1 MKQMIKRFNGNV
13 NVGSFNIVQKL
24 ANLGYWE
31 FDHIRREASWSN
43 QMFEIY
49 GMKSDFSMTIEQFF
63 EFVHP
68 EDRQRVNEQFHLA
81 IESKKESVSEYR
93 IVRQGGEVRYVVEN
107 ITFIRNAE
115 NEILLT
121 IGMIQD
127 VTDNK
132 KIQHRLTLEEQLYKS
147 IFENNPDAV
156 FSLDAQG
163 RFLSCNS
170 VLEQVFGYTKEEIIN
185 DSFHKFVDAAA
196 LDKTIQ
202 YFEQTVKTLN
212 PQNYDTTGITR
223 TGQTVEFNVTNI
235 PIIINKKLIGVYG
248 IAKDITQ
255 QKMIE
260 QSLTETELKYRS
272 IVEQSI
278 VGIFVAQKNN
288 FVYSN
293 DQLNKMFGY
302 DSLIGM
308 DIIQTI
314 HPSDREAVVNQLT
327 KLQEGHS
334 LSNFCHRAIKQD
346 GTIIHCEVHY
356 NQVSNMGEQAIV
368 GVVLDV
374 TDRSKA
380 EELNQYLAYH
390 DYLTEMPNRR
400 MFEDQ
405 LDKQLRVSEY
415 FKQRLAIM
423 LIDVDRFKYVNDTL
437 GHPIGDELLK
447 QIAFR
452 LMSNLRDGQTVFRLG
467 GDEFAIIIAD
477 VKQQNEIKDMA
488 ATIIRLINEQFL
500 IEGYELNVTASIG
513 ISQSPG
519 DGSSVEQLMKNANA
533 ALYHAKSR
541 GSNQSQCYSASLNV
555 QSFKLFSLSND
566 LRKAQERG
574 ELFLH
579 YMPRVH
585 SQTMEIVGVE
595 ALLRWNHP
603 DWGLVAPSEFIPI
616 AEETGL
622 IVSIGEWVLREA
634 CIQHKRWQSL
644 GLPSVTLS
652 VNFSVQQL
660 LQQNILHTIDQ
671 IIEETGISQDRLEIE
686 ITESSFI
693 SNENAVTELLLE
705 LKKRKI
711 KVSLDDF
718 GTGYSSLYLLKRLA
732 LDTIKIDRSFIEEL
746 MTDRRNKSIIECII
760 QLAGEL
766 GMQVVAEGVE
776 TKEQFNYLREQRCD
790 EIQGYYFSRP
800 VEPDSIVQLLSR
812 RSCKEPALFMPSK
825 EVLVNR
831 RKSFRIDLK
840 HCLLAEMTITMFKG
854 SSVKLGSTEVFV
866 RNIGPGGLRFMV
878 GVKLPVNSDILL
890 MFKTKILN
898 QMYVLFGF
906 IVWYNELGKDIYEY
920 GVQFQL
926 KEKQQDELV
935 NTLNFL
941 AIKQR
946 DGMLPQTQ
954 VYVGDPILRI
964 KELKKHN

>member
-1 MKQMIKRFNGNV
+1 M
-13 NVGSFNIVQKL
+13 
-24 ANLGYWE
+24 
-31 FDHIRREASWSN
+31 
-43 QMFEIY
+43 
-49 GMKSDFSMTIEQFF
+49 
-63 EFVHP
+63 
-68 EDRQRVNEQFHLA
+68 
-81 IESKKESVSEYR
+81 
-93 IVRQGGEVRYVVEN
+93 
-107 ITFIRNAE
+107 
-115 NEILLT
+115 
-121 IGMIQD
+121 
-127 VTDNK
+127 
-132 KIQHRLTLEEQLYKS
+132 
-147 IFENNPDAV
+147 
-156 FSLDAQG
+156 
-163 RFLSCNS
+163 
-170 VLEQVFGYTKEEIIN
+170 
-185 DSFHKFVDAAA
+185 
-196 LDKTIQ
+196 
-202 YFEQTVKTLN
+202 
-212 PQNYDTTGITR
+212 
-223 TGQTVEFNVTNI
+223 
-235 PIIINKKLIGVYG
+235 
-248 IAKDITQ
+248 
-255 QKMIE
+255 
-260 QSLTETELKYRS
+260 
-272 IVEQSI
+272 
-278 VGIFVAQKNN
+278 
-288 FVYSN
+288 
-293 DQLNKMFGY
+293 
-302 DSLIGM
+302 IGM

-327 KLQEGHS
+327 KLQEGQS

-368 GVVLDV
+368 GVVLDI

-415 FKQRLAIM
+415 FKQRLAIV

-488 ATIIRLINEQFL
+488 ATIIKLINEQFL

-634 CIQHKRWQSL
+634 CMQHKRWQSL

-660 LQQNILHTIDQ
+660 LQQNILHTIDK

-705 LKKRKI
+705 LKKEKS
-711 KVSLDDF
+711 K
-718 GTGYSSLYLLKRLA
+718 YRLMI
-732 LDTIKIDRSFIEEL
+732 L
-746 MTDRRNKSIIECII
+746 
-760 QLAGEL
+760 
-766 GMQVVAEGVE
+766 
-776 TKEQFNYLREQRCD
+776 
-790 EIQGYYFSRP
+790 
-800 VEPDSIVQLLSR
+800 
-812 RSCKEPALFMPSK
+812 EPAIPLF
-825 EVLVNR
+825 
-831 RKSFRIDLK
+831 I
-840 HCLLAEMTITMFKG
+840 C
-854 SSVKLGSTEVFV
+854 
-866 RNIGPGGLRFMV
+866 
-878 GVKLPVNSDILL
+878 
-890 MFKTKILN
+890 
-898 QMYVLFGF
+898 
-906 IVWYNELGKDIYEY
+906 
-920 GVQFQL
+920 
-926 KEKQQDELV
+926 
-935 NTLNFL
+935 
-941 AIKQR
+941 
-946 DGMLPQTQ
+946 
-954 VYVGDPILRI
+954 
-964 KELKKHN
+964 

>member
-1 MKQMIKRFNGNV
+1 MKQKIKRLNSNINV
-13 NVGSFNIVQKL
+13 SSFNVVQKI

-31 FDHIRREASWSN
+31 FDHVHNEASWSN

-49 GMKSDFSMTIEQFF
+49 GMSADFSMTKENFF

-68 EDRQRVNEQFHLA
+68 DDRERVKQNFYRA
-81 IESKKESVSEYR
+81 MESQMESFCEYR
-93 IVRQGGEVRYVVEN
+93 IVHHSGEERSVVEH
-107 ITFIRNAE
+107 ISFIYDAND
-115 NEILLT
+115 NLLLT
-121 IGMIQD
+121 IGTIQD
-127 VTDNK
+127 VTENK
-132 KIQHRLTLEEQLYKS
+132 KLQHRLKVKEQHYKT

-156 FSLDAQG
+156 FSFDVNG

-170 VLEQVFGYTKEEIIN
+170 VLEEMFGYSKEQIIKH
-185 DSFHKFVDAAA
+185 SFHKFVDGAS
-196 LDKTIQ
+196 LDKTI
-202 YFEQTVKTLN
+202 YHFEQTVKTLT
-212 PQNYDTTGITR
+212 PQNYDTTGITIA
-223 TGQTVEFNVTNI
+223 GQTIEVNVTNI
-235 PIIINKKLIGVYG
+235 PIIINDKLIGVYG

-255 QKMIE
+255 QKIIE

-278 VGIFVAQKNN
+278 VGIFVAQKNH
-288 FVYSN
+288 FIYSN
-293 DQLNKMFGY
+293 EQFDKMLGY
-302 DSLIGM
+302 DSMIGI
-308 DIIQTI
+308 DIIQNI
-314 HPSDREAVVNQLT
+314 HPEDRVAVINQITRL
-327 KLQEGHS
+327 KEGQS
-334 LSNFCHRAIKQD
+334 LSNFCHRAIKRD
-346 GTIIHCEVHY
+346 GTIIYCEVHY
-356 NQVSNMGEQAIV
+356 NQICNMGEKTIV
-368 GVVLDV
+368 GVVLDI

-400 MFEDQ
+400 KFEDQ

-415 FKQRLAIM
+415 FKQRLAII

-437 GHPIGDELLK
+437 GHSIGDELLK
-447 QIAFR
+447 QIAYR
-452 LMSNLRDGQTVFRLG
+452 LMNNLSAGQTVFRLG
-467 GDEFAIIIAD
+467 GDEFAIILAD
-477 VKQQNEIKDMA
+477 VRQQNDIKDMA
-488 ATIIRLINEQFL
+488 ARLIKLINEQFF

-519 DGSSVEQLMKNANA
+519 DGSSAQLLMKNANA
-533 ALYHAKSR
+533 ALYHAKSK

-555 QSFKLFSLSND
+555 ESFKFFSLSND
-566 LRKAQERG
+566 LRKALERG

-579 YMPRVH
+579 YMPRVQ

-603 DWGLVAPSEFIPI
+603 DWGLVSPSEFIPI

-622 IVSIGEWVLREA
+622 IVPIGEWVLREA
-634 CIQHKRWQSL
+634 CLQHKRWQSM
-644 GLPSVTLS
+644 GLPSVTVS

-660 LQQNILHTIDQ
+660 LQQNILQSIDQ
-671 IIEETGISQDRLEIE
+671 IIEETGVSPDRLEIE

-705 LKKRKI
+705 LRKRKI

-766 GMQVVAEGVE
+766 EMQVVAEGVE

-790 EIQGYYFSRP
+790 EIQGFYFSRP
-800 VEPDSIVQLLSR
+800 VEPDSILQLLSR
-812 RSCKEPALFMPSK
+812 KSCKEPVFLMPSK

-831 RKSFRIDLK
+831 RNSFRIDLK
-840 HCLLAEMTITMFKG
+840 HCLLAEMTITMFRG
-854 SSVKLGSTEVFV
+854 SSVKLGSTEVLV
-866 RNIGPGGLRFMV
+866 KNIGPGGLRFMV

-890 MFKTKILN
+890 MFKTQMLN
-898 QMYVLFGF
+898 QKHVLYGF

-926 KEKQQDELV
+926 KEKQQDELI

-946 DGMLPQTQ
+946 DGLLPQTQ

-964 KELKKHN
+964 KELKKIN

>member
-1 MKQMIKRFNGNV
+1 MKQSIRRLNGNI
-13 NVGSFNIVQKL
+13 NVSSFNIVQKI

-31 FDHIRREASWSN
+31 FDHVRNEASWSN

-49 GMKSDFSMTIEQFF
+49 GMNSDFSMTKDDFF

-68 EDRQRVNEQFHLA
+68 DDRERVKQRFHHS
-81 IESKKESVSEYR
+81 IESKKENIFEYR
-93 IVRQGGEVRYVVEN
+93 IVRHSGEVRYVVEN
-107 ITFIRNAE
+107 IAFIRDADNH
-115 NEILLT
+115 ISLT

-127 VTDNK
+127 VTEHK
-132 KIQHRLTLEEQLYKS
+132 KLQQRLTVEEQQYKS
-147 IFENNPDAV
+147 LFENNPDAV
-156 FSLDAQG
+156 FSLDVHG

-170 VLEQVFGYTKEEIIN
+170 VLEQMFGYSKDEIIK
-185 DSFHKFVDAAA
+185 DRFHKFVDAAS
-196 LDKTIQ
+196 LEKTIQ
-202 YFEQTVKTLN
+202 HFEDTIKTLA
-212 PQNYDTTGITR
+212 PQSYDTTGITKA
-223 TGQTVEFNVTNI
+223 GQAIIVHVTNI
-235 PIIINKKLIGVYG
+235 PIIINNKLFGVYG

-260 QSLTETELKYRS
+260 QSLNETELKYRS

-278 VGIFVAQKNN
+278 VGIFIAQKNN
-288 FVYSN
+288 YIYSN
-293 DQLNKMFGY
+293 EQFNKMMGY
-302 DSLIGM
+302 DTLIGI
-308 DIIQTI
+308 DIEQII
-314 HPSDREAVVNQLT
+314 HPDDREAVFNQVMWL
-327 KLQEGHS
+327 KEGQS
-334 LSNFCHRAIKQD
+334 LSNFCHRAIKRD

-356 NQVSNMGEQAIV
+356 KQVSNMGEKAIV
-368 GVVLDV
+368 GIVLDV

-380 EELNQYLAYH
+380 EELNQYLAFH

-400 MFEDQ
+400 KFEDQ
-405 LDKQLRVSEY
+405 LDKQIRVSEY

-452 LMSNLRDGQTVFRLG
+452 LMSNLSDGQTVFRLG
-467 GDEFAIIIAD
+467 GDEFAIILAD
-477 VKQQNEIKDMA
+477 VQQQNDIKDMA
-488 ATIIRLINEQFL
+488 ATIIKLINEQFI

-519 DGSSVEQLMKNANA
+519 DGSSVELLMKNANA

-541 GSNQSQCYSASLNV
+541 GSNQSQCYSSSLNV
-555 QSFKLFSLSND
+555 ESFKFFSLSND
-566 LRKAQERG
+566 LRKALERG

-579 YMPRVH
+579 YMPRVN
-585 SQTMEIVGVE
+585 SQTMDIVGVE

-603 DWGLVAPSEFIPI
+603 DWGLVSPSEFIPI

-622 IVSIGEWVLREA
+622 IVPIGEWVLREA
-634 CIQHKRWQSL
+634 CLQHKRWQSL
-644 GLPSVTLS
+644 GLPSVTMS
-652 VNFSVQQL
+652 VNFSVKQL
-660 LQQNILHTIDQ
+660 LQQNILHTIDH
-671 IIEETGISQDRLEIE
+671 IIEETGVSPDRLEIE

-746 MTDRRNKSIIECII
+746 MTDRRNKSIIACII

-766 GMQVVAEGVE
+766 NMQVVAEGVE
-776 TKEQFNYLREQRCD
+776 TKEQFIYLREHRCD
-790 EIQGYYFSRP
+790 EIQGFYFSRP

-812 RSCKEPALFMPSK
+812 KSFKEPVSLMPSK
-825 EVLVNR
+825 EVFVNR
-831 RKSFRIDLK
+831 RKSFRIDLT

-854 SSVKLGSTEVFV
+854 SSVKLGSTEVLV
-866 RNIGPGGLRFMV
+866 KNIGPGGLRFMV

-890 MFKTKILN
+890 MFKTQMLN
-898 QMYVLFGF
+898 QMYVLYGF
-906 IVWYNELGKDIYEY
+906 IVWYNELGNDIYEY

-926 KEKQQDELV
+926 KEKEQDELV

-946 DGMLPQTQ
+946 DGVLPQTQ